1 MVEARSYIR
10 KNLTELY
17 VVASPPRNLI
27 KIQFFTVSPPQAPK
41 KFGVFGQKSD
51 IFPPHLADPGGEII
65 ISPPPDGPWGGNEK
79 SLPPH
84 LGGEKNTPA
93 QEQ

>member
-27 KIQFFTVSPPQAPK
+27 KIKFFTVSPPQAPK

-65 ISPPPDGPWGGNEK
+65 ISPPFSEPWGG
-79 SLPPH
+79 SA
-84 LGGEKNTPA
+84 KNSSHTI
-93 QEQ
+93 